1 MSALP
6 RVYYSQQDYLEYERK
21 ATYKSEYFQGE
32 IFAMAGASRNH
43 NRITENLSIS
53 IGGYLRGK
61 RCQTFSSDMRVHIPA
76 NTLYT
81 YPDVVIVCGEPQF
94 IEDEALDT
102 LLNPVVIIEVL
113 SPSTGGYDKD
123 SKFSLYR
130 SIPTFREY
138 IMVDSS
144 RIHAEVWFK
153 PENGF
158 WTLRQETEEIKVS
171 LYVHTI
177 DFTLP
182 LTDVYALTQDLTPA
196 S

>member
-6 RVYYSQQDYLEYERK
+6 KTYYSEQDYLDLERR
-21 ATYKSEYFQGE
+21 ALYKSDYFRGE
-32 IFAMAGASRNH
+32 IFAMGGASRNH

-61 RCQTFSSDMRVHIPA
+61 SCQTFSSDMRVHIPA

-81 YPDVVIVCGEPQF
+81 YPDVVIVCGKPEFLADGQ
-94 IEDEALDT
+94 LDT
-102 LLNPVVIIEVL
+102 LLNPVALIEVQ

-123 SKFSLYR
+123 SKFTLYR

-138 IMVDSS
+138 ILIDSE
-144 RIHAEVWFK
+144 RVHAEVWFK
-153 PENGF
+153 PEAGF
-158 WTLRQETEEIKVS
+158 WTLRQETNAAS
-171 LYVHTI
+171 DALYLHTI

-182 LTDVYALTQDLTPA
+182 LSDIYALTEGIN
-196 S
+196 